1 MQKNTPAKFP
11 LHGILLLTCLFTL
24 SACSGFRYG
33 YTLSRAQ
40 NSYKLVT
47 GNKDDF
53 GDMRVRYNRRFHKSP
68 LDNFIAQKGQPG
80 LIYEYRTD
88 RRSDGIRLYYP
99 AIDSV
104 FSFEE
109 PRKSN
114 IHSVLVDAR
123 KMDEYERQTY
133 ERLKQHKQ

>member
-1 MQKNTPAKFP
+1 MQKNTTLKFP
-11 LHGILLLTCLFTL
+11 LQNILLFTCFFSL
-24 SACSGFRYG
+24 SACSGARYG
-33 YTLSRAQ
+33 WSLSKAQ
-40 NSYKLVT
+40 NSYNLVT

-53 GDMRVRYNRRFHKSP
+53 GDMRVRYNRRFHKWP

-80 LIYEYRTD
+80 FIYEYRTA

-99 AIDSV
+99 VLDSV

-114 IHSVLVDAR
+114 LHSVLVESR
-123 KMDEYERQTY
+123 KMDDYERQTY
-133 ERLKQHKQ
+133 ERLKQNKH

>member
-1 MQKNTPAKFP
+1 MQKNTTLKS
-11 LHGILLLTCLFTL
+11 LLRSILLFACPFIL

-33 YTLSRAQ
+33 WSWSKAQ
-40 NSYKLVT
+40 NSYNLVT
-47 GNKDDF
+47 GSKDDF
-53 GDMRVRYNRRFHKSP
+53 GDMRVRYNRRYHKRP

-80 LIYEYRTD
+80 FIYEYRTD

-114 IHSVLVDAR
+114 IHSVLVESR

-133 ERLKQHKQ
+133 ERLKQNKH

>member
-1 MQKNTPAKFP
+1 MRKNTPRKFP
-11 LHGILLLTCLFTL
+11 LQGPLLFSCLFAL
-24 SACSGFRYG
+24 SACSGYRYG
-33 YTLSRAQ
+33 YTWSRAQ
-40 NSYKLVT
+40 NSYNLVT

-53 GDMRVRYNRRFHKSP
+53 GDRRVRYNRGFHKSP
-68 LDNFIAQKGQPG
+68 LDNFIAQKGLPA

-123 KMDEYERQTY
+123 KMDEHERQTY